1 MRLAEVRGDQLGHG
15 PLLRHLDQ
23 LGPEVGHAHADQRA
37 LLEHQPGRVPELH
50 AYADGRIAFLV
61 FGEEAHV
68 RCRFSPARA
77 LGMPC
82 SHRSHGQD
90 RGNAGHENRLLA
102 YRPATFGQ
110 QEHQTAHRQQTPAA
124 AGLGRRRQPASAARR
139 RSSTPPQTWPS
150 ASASRAGSRSTS
162 RRTAVSGRR
171 RQRRC
176 SARRTPIRIPSQ
188 TRVQQ
193 DDESMIEPAYAA
205 NSKLHCTCCS
215 QWRGARNS
223 SQHGH
228 SQREPEQ
235 FLDLGRAPDTQPYAA
250 DQHGS
255 ERREQRHR
263 HRHQFPEVEQL
274 PTGEGIRRQDDQRD
288 QRGQINDRGTAD
300 GAGQGHRRY
309 KHDQQGNTTGTDH
322 RHIDGL
328 VHQEVGCKWERSRC
342 ATPSLS
348 GHAAL
353 QARRPGLFEMESFRG
368 RRGPLILPGKA
379 SKGSHDAARPQPVT
393 PETIAPSAARNICG
407 IDDMRQGPARSPCPG
422 SGGPPRERQSRNAH
436 AGRQMTDARFIA
448 DEPAAFMDEGS
459 DIGQRRCLL
468 DLQAGFR

>member
-1 MRLAEVRGDQLGHG
+1 ML
-15 PLLRHLDQ
+15 
-23 LGPEVGHAHADQRA
+23 
-37 LLEHQPGRVPELH
+37 QPV
-50 AYADGRIAFLV
+50 AW
-61 FGEEAHV
+61 
-68 RCRFSPARA
+68 
-77 LGMPC
+77 
-82 SHRSHGQD
+82 
-90 RGNAGHENRLLA
+90 
-102 YRPATFGQ
+102 RPQ
-110 QEHQTAHRQQTPAA
+110 Q
-124 AGLGRRRQPASAARR
+124 QPA
-139 RSSTPPQTWPS
+139 
-150 ASASRAGSRSTS
+150 
-162 RRTAVSGRR
+162 
-171 RQRRC
+171 
-176 SARRTPIRIPSQ
+176 
-188 TRVQQ
+188 
-193 DDESMIEPAYAA
+193 
-205 NSKLHCTCCS
+205 
-215 QWRGARNS
+215 
-223 SQHGH
+223 HGH

-342 ATPSLS
+342 ATPSQRATPRFRHADRAYSRWNLS
-348 GHAAL
+348 RTPRTPHT
-353 QARRPGLFEMESFRG
+353 
-368 RRGPLILPGKA
+368 PGKA